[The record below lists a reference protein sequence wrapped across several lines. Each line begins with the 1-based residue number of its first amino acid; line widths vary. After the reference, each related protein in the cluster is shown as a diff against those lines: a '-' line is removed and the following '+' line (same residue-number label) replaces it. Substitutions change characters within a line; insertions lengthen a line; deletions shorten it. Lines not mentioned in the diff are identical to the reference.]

1 MSDEPESARQEQE
14 SLPGPPPCG
23 RLYGRRLLCI
33 CMPGRRAVSAAAD
46 SVPRYAGQLRVD
58 LRPVEE
64 GARLAMPD
72 AKGLGYPRRMPGVH
86 VARQRVLGE
95 PTDLQHFVR
104 V

>member
-14 SLPGPPPCG
+14 SLPGPPPRG
-23 RLYGRRLLCI
+23 RGLLCI
-33 CMPGRRAVSAAAD
+33 RVPGRRAVSAAAD
-46 SVPRYAGQLRVD
+46 SLPWYAGQLRVD

-72 AKGLGYPRRMPGVH
+72 AKGPGYPRRMPGVH